1 ARQIQV
7 GKRESGDDV
16 DYEDGNN
23 EGVEFVEAGTMLD
36 QDDGL
41 EYQLPKHHHCA
52 CHLLNL
58 GSTVDVL
65 EANLNSAY
73 KRLSPSAF
81 AKCSS
86 LWHKSARST
95 TAAEIIKENCKL
107 QLLRPND
114 TRW

>member
-1 ARQIQV
+1 
-7 GKRESGDDV
+7 KRESGDDDDDDDD
-16 DYEDGNN
+16 DYEEEKNN

-41 EYQLPKHHHCA
+41 EYQLPKHHRCA

-65 EANLNSAY
+65 EANFNSAY
-73 KRLSPSAF
+73 KHLSRSAF
-81 AKCSS
+81 AKCLS